1 MSLTASHKDRGHLL
15 HILGVSFGVA
25 VAIGGMI
32 GVGIL
37 RTPSLIAA
45 VVPSGTVIVALWVIC
60 LLQSAL
66 EANVVSELATA
77 MPRAGGFYVFA
88 HRAFGDVG
96 GLVVGW
102 TAWLA
107 RLAGASALSVGFAD
121 FLALIWPKA
130 GQHLGLTAVAMLAVV
145 FGFNM
150 IGLREGRTFQQVTSL
165 AKALLLA
172 GFCVI
177 AFLTAAPSSAAIVS
191 AAPAAVGWA
200 GIFAAYQLVI
210 GAYSGWYEPA
220 SFSEENTQPGHS
232 LPRAMFF
239 GLGLAALLYISV
251 NIALIHALGVTQLA
265 QGALPYATVMSHVF
279 GKSTGT
285 LFAIGALVIVASC
298 SNAGIMAA
306 PRILLALS
314 RDQLLPASFRN
325 VNEGGSPWVAFLFSA
340 VACMAL
346 TLSGSFVLL
355 FGLIATLQSASFVLT
370 IASIFVLRRREPDLP
385 RPWRAIGYPLLPAA
399 ILAVDTVLTLVFL
412 TIDWRGGLYAVVMW
426 LACIP
431 FAVIARRA
439 RAAS

>member
-1 MSLTASHKDRGHLL
+1 
-15 HILGVSFGVA
+15 
-25 VAIGGMI
+25 
-32 GVGIL
+32 
-37 RTPSLIAA
+37 
-45 VVPSGTVIVALWVIC
+45 VALWVVC

-121 FLALIWPKA
+121 FLALIWPAA
-130 GQHLGLTAVAMLAVV
+130 GRYPGLVAVSMLAVV

-177 AFLTAAPSSAAIVS
+177 AFLTAAPSNTAVVA

-200 GIFAAYQLVI
+200 GIFAAYQLVL

-265 QGALPYATVMSHVF
+265 QGTLPYATVMSHVF
-279 GKSTGT
+279 GKFTGT
-285 LFAIGALVIVASC
+285 LFAVGALVIVASC

-314 RDQLLPASFRN
+314 RDQLLPASFRD
-325 VNEGGSPWVAFLFSA
+325 VNRGGSPWVAFAFSA

-370 IASIFVLRRREPDLP
+370 IAAIFVLRRREPDLP
-385 RPWRAIGYPLLPAA
+385 RPWRAIGYPVLPAL

-431 FAVIARRA
+431 FAMIARRTRTA
-439 RAAS
+439 